1 MQITFDKLFTYW
13 VFGWFLIYYY
23 SVHVKEVPVKIPS
36 PIIGLYVGLVENLFV
51 FISFITTNTNWIEWV
66 KYIMIIL
73 FTKALPIYLIRNETY
88 VLSHAVYAFLI
99 LLVVYLIYLQ
109 WIGTNVIEVYKETE
123 KSLTE
128 GRNDTP
134 MYRWIEWISKAVLFQ
149 G

>member
-1 MQITFDKLFTYW
+1 
-13 VFGWFLIYYY
+13 
-23 SVHVKEVPVKIPS
+23 
-36 PIIGLYVGLVENLFV
+36 
-51 FISFITTNTNWIEWV
+51 
-66 KYIMIIL
+66 MIIL
-73 FTKALPIYLIRNETY
+73 FTKALPIYLIRNESY
-88 VLSHAVYAFLI
+88 VFSDAVYAFLV

-109 WIGTNVIEVYKETE
+109 WIGTNVIEVYRETE

>member
-13 VFGWFLIYYY
+13 VFGWFLVYYY
-23 SVHVKEVPVKIPS
+23 SVHHTGIPVKIPS

-51 FISFITTNTNWIEWV
+51 FVSFITTNRNWIEWV

-73 FTKALPIYLIRNETY
+73 FTKALPIYLIRNEPY
-88 VLSHAVYAFLI
+88 VLSHTVYAFL
-99 LLVVYLIYLQ
+99 LLFMVYLLYLQ
-109 WIGTNVIEVYKETE
+109 WLGTNVIEVYKETE

-134 MYRWIEWISKAVLFQ
+134 MYRWIEWISKTVLIQ